1 MGNALELNAANF
13 KKEVLDSDLPVLV
26 DFWATWC
33 GPCRMVGPIV
43 DELAGEYSG
52 KVKIGKVNTEEN
64 ASLAGEYGVISIPTL
79 LIFKGG
85 KPVDQI
91 IGAVPKAVIAKKLDA
106 VSQ

>member
-13 KKEVLDSDLPVLV
+13 KKEVLESDLPVLV

-43 DELAGEYSG
+43 DELAGEYNG

-79 LIFKGG
+79 LIFKSG

-106 VSQ
+106 VTQ